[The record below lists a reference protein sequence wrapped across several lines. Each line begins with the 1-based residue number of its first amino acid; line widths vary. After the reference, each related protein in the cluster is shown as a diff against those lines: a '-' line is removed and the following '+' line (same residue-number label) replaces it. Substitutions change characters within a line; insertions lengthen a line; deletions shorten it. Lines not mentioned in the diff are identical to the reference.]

1 MLFDYLKIAEFR
13 SQFPEVKYHYGK
25 CPLWLTKPELIL
37 APPDQNF
44 NFKFNYMVACSLK
57 YAIFRKKSSF
67 KVFRVRISRV
77 RTSGASMAPYKKN
90 CPPTQTATQKLQREI
105 SLLDSQ
111 EIGSSLVSFQM
122 IFVALQFEPSR
133 FKFPF
138 LISKIKKI
146 SELNRPIRPLKKF

>member
-25 CPLWLTKPELIL
+25 CPLWVTKPELIL

-44 NFKFNYMVACSLK
+44 NFKFNYMVACSLNTP
-57 YAIFRKKSSF
+57 YFKKKFIQSF
-67 KVFRVRISRV
+67 LNTNFGSLDGSIS
-77 RTSGASMAPYKKN
+77 KI
-90 CPPTQTATQKLQREI
+90 CPPTQAPTQMLKSEI

-138 LISKIKKI
+138 LISKIQKI
-146 SELNRPIRPLKKF
+146 SKLNRPIRPLKKF